1 MQVGGF
7 VQTGRPKFARVRL
20 IAILATFVALVPA
33 AVASTHSSAFATH
46 VPSAEELLRADSI
59 SSAIVAAE
67 STANDSMAVPETPLA
82 SMTLLPFA
90 EKKDGRLGAYRLG
103 YWPAEKGPVRSA
115 AYANP
120 AGFFEVTPANENAY
134 VSDHFQLRDFLTH
147 DQYTVWPKYVVLR
160 EPLVDKLELV
170 IADLQAHGIPVQHM
184 QVMSGFRAPEY
195 NQLDVRPGGRV
206 ADSRH
211 QYGDAAD
218 VFVDNNGDHRMDDLN
233 HDGRVDV
240 GDGRVILQ
248 AVERVESANPSLIG
262 GAGLYTATTAHGPFI
277 HIDARG
283 NRARWG
289 GA

>member
-1 MQVGGF
+1 
-7 VQTGRPKFARVRL
+7 VQSEKPKLARVRL
-20 IAILATFVALVPA
+20 LAILGMLVAVPA
-33 AVASTHSSAFATH
+33 AVASTHSGAFSRR
-46 VPSAEELLRADSI
+46 VPTAEDLLRADSI

-67 STANDSMAVPETPLA
+67 STVTSDSLKAPGTPLA
-82 SMTLLPFA
+82 SMLLLPFD
-90 EKKDGRLGAYRLG
+90 EKKNGRLGTYRLG

-120 AGFFEVTPANENAY
+120 AGFFEVTPANQNTY
-134 VSDHFQLRDFLTH
+134 ISDHFQLRDFLTH
-147 DQYTVWPKYVVLR
+147 DQYATWPKYVVLR

-170 IADLQAHGIPVQHM
+170 ISDLQAHGIPVQHV

-218 VFVDNNGDHRMDDLN
+218 VFVDNNRDQRMDDLN
-233 HDGRVDV
+233 RDGQVDV
-240 GDGRVILQ
+240 RDARVILQ
-248 AVERVESANPSLIG
+248 AVERVERANPSLIG
-262 GAGLYTATTAHGPFI
+262 GAGLYTATSSHGPFI

-283 NRARWG
+283 THARWG